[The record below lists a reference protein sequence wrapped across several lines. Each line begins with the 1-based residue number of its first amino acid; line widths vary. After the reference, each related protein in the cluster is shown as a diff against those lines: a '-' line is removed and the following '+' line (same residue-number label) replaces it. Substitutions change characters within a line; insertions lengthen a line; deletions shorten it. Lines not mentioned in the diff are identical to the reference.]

1 MLIDQFFQTGL
12 NQEEE
17 VFKFC
22 NRIYFPKVYAHLRIV
37 LSFNSAHQQT
47 KLYLLLSEKMYLVI
61 QIIYLSDSVGLV
73 HQILQRSLYFVVF
86 VLYHGCKFVFF
97 IIQQKL
103 SCTSLVKTNAAF
115 VITFI
120 YTILIELT
128 KELGLR
134 CFNINGGSCSL
145 TIKHKV

>member
-1 MLIDQFFQTGL
+1 
-12 NQEEE
+12 
-17 VFKFC
+17 
-22 NRIYFPKVYAHLRIV
+22 
-37 LSFNSAHQQT
+37 
-47 KLYLLLSEKMYLVI
+47 MYLVI

-86 VLYHGCKFVFF
+86 VLNHRYKFVFF
-97 IIQQKL
+97 IIQQTL
-103 SCTSLVKTNAAF
+103 SCNSLVKTNAAF

-128 KELGLR
+128 KELGFR
-134 CFNINGGSCSL
+134 CFNINGGKCSL